1 MQVLIDTRVLPWL
14 WGQYLER
21 HPRSGRMADHPDR
34 WNGAVQMQTRVTRD
48 NTEFAILCFEGPDQY
63 SMAGGL
69 GVRISTLSTT
79 LARMGFRTHLF
90 FVGDP
95 GLKQAEERCRGKLA
109 LHRWCQWISQHHP
122 SGVYEGEE
130 DKSRDYSMSIPS
142 FVKDEV
148 VAPAVKRGKLI
159 VILGEEWQT
168 AQSVCR
174 LADVLRDGGLRDRVV
189 MFWNANNTY
198 GFERIDWGHLNRS
211 ATITTVS
218 RYMKHIMWGMG
229 LNPLVL
235 PNGIPKTLFGTT
247 DKAQV
252 HALRTAVGAD
262 LMLFK
267 VARWDPDK
275 GWSQAVEATAR
286 LKQDR
291 GIRTVLVARGGTE
304 SYGHEVRGNAR
315 SLGLEVK
322 AAMPDCGDLNG
333 CLAAV
338 SEARPADVID
348 VRSHMPLDVLKV
360 FYRGS
365 SAVLANSSHEPFG
378 LVGLEAMAAGGVAF
392 TGCTGEDYAIPF
404 VNAVVLETNSSS
416 EIAECAS
423 YLHEHP
429 DEDARIRKAARRTA
443 RHFTWEAATRN
454 LLRKLENQARVQGM
468 LGGHARPSLLP
479 GFETEDDAH
488 GGQ

>member
-1 MQVLIDTRVLPWL
+1 
-14 WGQYLER
+14 
-21 HPRSGRMADHPDR
+21 
-34 WNGAVQMQTRVTRD
+34 MQTRVTRD

-63 SMAGGL
+63 SLAGGL
-69 GVRISTLSTT
+69 GVRISSLSTT

-95 GLKQAEERCRGKLA
+95 RLQQAEERCRGRLA
-109 LHRWCQWISQHHP
+109 LHRWCQWISEYHP
-122 SGVYEGEE
+122 GGVYEGEE
-130 DKSRDYSMSIPS
+130 DKRRDFSMSIPG
-142 FVKDEV
+142 FVKDEIV
-148 VAPAVKRGKLI
+148 TPAVRKGKLV

-168 AQSVCR
+168 AQSVCQ
-174 LADVLRDGGLRDRVV
+174 LGDALRDGGLRDKVV
-189 MFWNANNTY
+189 MFWNANNTF

-229 LNPLVL
+229 LNPLVIA
-235 PNGIPKTLFGTT
+235 NGIPQALFGRT
-247 DKAQV
+247 DKEEI

-286 LKQDR
+286 LKQDS
-291 GIRTVLVARGGTE
+291 GIGTVLVARGGTE
-304 SYGHEVRGNAR
+304 SYGHEVRVNAR

-322 AAMPDCGDLNG
+322 AVKQDCGNLDS

-338 SEARPADVID
+338 REAGPADVID
-348 VRSHMPLDVLKV
+348 IRSHMPLDILKV
-360 FYRGS
+360 FYQGS

-416 EIAECAS
+416 EIAEYAS
-423 YLHEHP
+423 YLREHP
-429 DEDARIRKAARRTA
+429 DEDVRIRRAARRTA
-443 RHFTWEAATRN
+443 RHFTWEAATRS

-468 LGGHARPSLLP
+468 LGGRARPSPLP
-479 GFETEDDAH
+479 GFEIEENARGDR
-488 GGQ
+488 